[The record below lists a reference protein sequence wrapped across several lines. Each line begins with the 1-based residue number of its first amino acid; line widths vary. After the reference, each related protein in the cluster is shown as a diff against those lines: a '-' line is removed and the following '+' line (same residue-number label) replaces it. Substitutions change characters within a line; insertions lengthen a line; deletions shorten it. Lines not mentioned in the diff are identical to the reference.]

1 MTFTLDAGETP
12 GLERDAAFKERV
24 TGVFLRSG
32 VLILCI
38 LAMAAAA
45 GCVSPPEEVT
55 EVPDF
60 AAVLP
65 VNNSSD
71 PEPAE
76 LLHNLTVR
84 SDPPFSLIY
93 LNGEYTGHV
102 TPYMFENLPTGR
114 YTVSVSDGWN
124 HSKENTFD
132 LTRSGKVSFDI
143 PSGMQKY
150 GRILGDGEIS
160 STGAV
165 LVYASPGPVVITIN
179 TKKLYQEAVD
189 TPYVVGG
196 IKGDTWAAVRV
207 SATKSEFA
215 YDRGSYPVFSR
226 AVSYAR
232 FTVGT
237 EAMREYTILSDA
249 FAGCRYSIDG
259 DLSLGTIPE
268 TRSWPD
274 TQQFF
279 VVKNGSEYVSFFS
292 GDVKRTGTAI
302 QVEPREYT
310 TYAVRVTSPVPGAR
324 IFVDGMDTGYHTPYT
339 IPGLSDG
346 FHKITV
352 SRLGYY
358 PVEKDIQLSGESFV
372 LDVAMPQMTE
382 YSSGYL
388 QVTSAKPGAKVYIHG
403 KDTGERTPVVFP
415 HMPIGKYSIRVSP
428 SSEDTQE
435 ITVLPRQVTRAE
447 FS

>member
-1 MTFTLDAGETP
+1 MKYVAEMKHI
-12 GLERDAAFKERV
+12 ER
-24 TGVFLRSG
+24 GVCA
-32 VLILCI
+32 VLCVLVLVCV
-38 LAMAAAA
+38 A
-45 GCVSPPEEVT
+45 GCVSPPEQVSEIP
-55 EVPDF
+55 VPDE
-60 AAVLP
+60 VLP
-65 VNNSSD
+65 VNTSSD
-71 PEPAE
+71 AEPVE

-93 LNGEYTGHV
+93 LNGEYTGKV
-102 TPYMFENLPTGR
+102 TPYTFENLSTGR
-114 YTVSVSDGWN
+114 YTVSVSDGSN
-124 HSKENTFD
+124 HSRENTFD

-143 PSGMQKY
+143 VSGVQKY
-150 GRILGDGEIS
+150 GKILGDGEIS

-165 LVYASPGPVVITIN
+165 LVYASPGPVVLTIN
-179 TKKLYQEAVD
+179 GKKLYREAID
-189 TPYVVGG
+189 TPYIVGG
-196 IKGDTWAAVRV
+196 IKGDTWATVRV

-215 YDRGSYPVFSR
+215 FDRGSYPVFPRS
-226 AVSYAR
+226 VSCAR

-237 EAMREYTILSDA
+237 EAMREYTISSDA

-259 DLSLGTIPE
+259 DMSLGTIPE

-279 VVKNGSEYVSFFS
+279 VVKNGSDYVSFFS
-292 GDVKRTGTAI
+292 GEVKRTGSAI
-302 QVEPREYT
+302 QIEPREYT
-310 TYAVRVTSPVPGAR
+310 TYAVRVTSSVPGAR

-339 IPGLSDG
+339 ISGLSDG

-358 PVEKDIQLSGESFV
+358 PAEKDIQLSGESFV

-382 YSSGYL
+382 YSCGYL
-388 QVTSAKPGAKVYIHG
+388 AVTSAKPGAKVYIHG

-415 HMPIGKYSIRVSP
+415 HMPIGRYSVRVSP

>member
-1 MTFTLDAGETP
+1 MRGGEAL
-12 GLERDAAFKERV
+12 GA
-24 TGVFLRSG
+24 G
-32 VLILCI
+32 VLLLCVV
-38 LAMAAAA
+38 AVMAA
-45 GCVSPPEEVT
+45 GCVSPPEEVS
-55 EVPDF
+55 EVPVLDE
-60 AAVLP
+60 VLP
-65 VNNSSD
+65 VNDSSD
-71 PEPAE
+71 AEPRE
-76 LLHNLTVR
+76 TLHNLTVR

-93 LNGEYTGHV
+93 LNGEYTGQV
-102 TPYMFENLPTGR
+102 TPYTFENLPTDR

-124 HSKENTFD
+124 HSRENTFD

-150 GRILGDGEIS
+150 GQILGDGEIS

-179 TKKLYQEAVD
+179 NKKLYREAID

-196 IKGDTWAAVRV
+196 IKGDTWATVRV

-215 YDRGSYPVFSR
+215 YDRGSYPIVSR
-226 AVSYAR
+226 TVSYAR

-259 DLSLGTIPE
+259 DLSLGMIPE
-268 TRSWPD
+268 TRAWPD

-279 VVKNGSEYVSFFS
+279 VVKNGSEYVSFYA
-292 GDVKRTGTAI
+292 GDVKRTGTAVR
-302 QVEPREYT
+302 VEPREYT
-310 TYAVRVTSPVPGAR
+310 TYSVRVTSPVPGAR

-372 LDVAMPQMTE
+372 LNVAMPQMIE
-382 YSSGYL
+382 YSCGYL
-388 QVTSAKPGAKVYIHG
+388 LVTSEKPGAKVYIHG

-415 HMPIGKYSIRVSP
+415 HMPIGKYTIRVSP
-428 SSEDTQE
+428 SSEDTRE